1 MRETATTLCPPQC
14 RFLQRFPNRLALRA
28 SQCIKRCK
36 IDTVGDIKFVAKSLT
51 RASCRCQRRRRK
63 QEQAV
68 NSPWG
73 GHVSTNLV
81 PELTNSCAS
90 RLTRRAHRKN
100 AVFLEVCTACTRGVH
115 GVHTPRHWFS
125 WCFMNITPYGVHAV
139 HTPWMLKPH
148 CL

>member
-1 MRETATTLCPPQC
+1 MRKTARTLCPPQC
-14 RFLQRFPNRLALRA
+14 RFCNAFRG
-28 SQCIKRCK
+28 KRCK
-36 IDTVGDIKFVAKSLT
+36 IDTVGDIKFFAKSLT

-139 HTPWMLKPH
+139 HTPWMLKPY